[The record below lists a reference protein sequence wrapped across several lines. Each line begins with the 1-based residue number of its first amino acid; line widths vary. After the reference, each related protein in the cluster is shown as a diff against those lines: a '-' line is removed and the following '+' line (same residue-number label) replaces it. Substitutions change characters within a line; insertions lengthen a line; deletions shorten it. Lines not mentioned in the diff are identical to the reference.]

1 MDLPGFFQAVEWAL
15 TEACLA
21 GLGTFLQVHAGV
33 VAHHGQGW
41 LLAGPPESG
50 KTSLVL
56 GLVAAGATVLT
67 DEIALLDPHALHLT
81 PFPRDLIVRRGTERR
96 FAGILPGPVPA
107 FKRFPEHCH
116 LCPADLGPAVV
127 GPIPVTRLVFPCLAP
142 ARSPGRCPL
151 GQAEAARRLLDQAL
165 NLDRWGGLG
174 VEAVAALVERCP
186 AVEAVFAD
194 GRIAARSLLAAVAAE
209 A

>member
-1 MDLPGFFQAVEWAL
+1 VEWAL

-21 GLGTFLQVHAGV
+21 GLGSFLQVHAGV
-33 VAHHGQGW
+33 VAHRGQGW
-41 LLAGPPESG
+41 LLAGPPECG

-67 DEIALLDPHALHLT
+67 DEIALIDPDVLHLT

-96 FAGILPGPVPA
+96 FAGILPGPVPT
-107 FKRFPEHCH
+107 FKRFPEHCY
-116 LCPADLGPAVV
+116 LCPADLGPPAV
-127 GPIPVTRLVFPCLAP
+127 GPLPLTRLIFPRLAP
-142 ARSPGRCPL
+142 ARSPGRRPL

-165 NLDRWGGLG
+165 NLDRWGGRG
-174 VEAVAALVERCP
+174 VEAVAAMVERCP
-186 AVEAVFAD
+186 ALEVVFAD
-194 GRIAARSLLAAVAAE
+194 GRLAARSLLAAVAAE